1 MTNSVHDEIAD
12 QTPRRQVARRTG
24 RRPGQ
29 SGTREAIL
37 AAAQRQ
43 FARLGYDR
51 TSIRA
56 VAAEAGVD
64 QKLVTHYFGSKQQL
78 FVAAVELPVAP
89 ADLAAILT
97 GNQRKLGE
105 RLARYVILELLDR
118 PDARNSMTGVIRA
131 AASEPEAARMVR
143 ELLMREIWS
152 PAAELLGSDNAE
164 LRVTLLASQ
173 LFGLIMARCI
183 VAAEPLA
190 SLPGERLA
198 AAIAP
203 TLHHYLTGPI

>member
-1 MTNSVHDEIAD
+1 MTNSVPDEIAD
-12 QTPRRQVARRTG
+12 QTPRRQGRTHTG
-24 RRPGQ
+24 RRPGP

-56 VAAEAGVD
+56 VAAEARVD

-78 FVAAVELPVAP
+78 FVAAVELPVRP
-89 ADLAAILT
+89 ADFAAIFA
-97 GNQRKLGE
+97 GDRRKLGE
-105 RLARYVILELLDR
+105 RLARYVILEVLDR

-143 ELLMREIWS
+143 DLLMREIWS
-152 PAAELLGSDNAE
+152 PAAELLGSDDAD

-173 LFGLIMARCI
+173 LVGLVTARYI

-190 SLPGERLA
+190 SLPSERLA

-203 TLHHYLTGPI
+203 TLQHYLTGHI